1 MIYLVGAGCGA
12 PDLITVRGAR
22 LLGEADAIVYAGS
35 LVNPELLRLAKPGC
49 EIYDSA
55 SMTLEEVLA
64 VLERVHRAGKM
75 AVRLHTGDPSL
86 YGAIREQMDAL
97 EARGVPFAVV
107 PGVSSFCGAAAAL
120 PAEYTVPGVS
130 QTVILTRMAGR
141 TPVPEREEIARLAS
155 HGATMAVFLSA
166 GMLEQLRER
175 LLAGGAYTADTPAAL
190 VYKASWPDERV
201 VRGTVGTLPE
211 MAARHGI
218 RKTALV
224 LVGEFLGGAYER
236 SRLYDPGFSHG
247 YREAKP

>member
-1 MIYLVGAGCGA
+1 HVLKPVRDFRPNAGRRRPAGALRRGKGERKMIYLVGAGCGA

-97 EARGVPFAVV
+97 EARGIPFAVV
-107 PGVSSFCGAAAAL
+107 PGVSSFCGA
-120 PAEYTVPGVS
+120 
-130 QTVILTRMAGR
+130 
-141 TPVPEREEIARLAS
+141 
-155 HGATMAVFLSA
+155 
-166 GMLEQLRER
+166 
-175 LLAGGAYTADTPAAL
+175 
-190 VYKASWPDERV
+190 
-201 VRGTVGTLPE
+201 
-211 MAARHGI
+211 
-218 RKTALV
+218 
-224 LVGEFLGGAYER
+224 
-236 SRLYDPGFSHG
+236 
-247 YREAKP
+247 